1 MSRKT
6 KKTPLFT
13 TGERMVA
20 GLAIVTTI
28 VLTLSIQVIQ
38 SMTPPSL
45 GLYDA
50 NPAAVVAIP
59 NVIEARPVV

>member
-1 MSRKT
+1 M

-13 TGERMVA
+13 SGERMVA

-50 NPAAVVAIP
+50 DPASMVAIP
-59 NVIEARPVV
+59 NVIEARPAL

>member
-28 VLTLSIQVIQ
+28 VLTLSIQVIH

-50 NPAAVVAIP
+50 NPAAVVTIP